1 MEYLIDTHIL
11 IWYAENNPKVSSNTI
26 EIISNL
32 DNRIFVSH
40 ASLWEITIKK
50 GLGKLE
56 YPASILEMAYF
67 LEKNLF
73 SILNFDF
80 NHYDTYLKLP
90 PNHFDP
96 FDRMLIAQAQSENLT
111 IITQDDKFGKYFV
124 PIIWN

>member
-11 IWYAENNPKVSSNTI
+11 IWYAENDPKVSSKTI

-67 LEKNLF
+67 LENNLF

-80 NHYDTYLKLP
+80 NHYNSYLKLP
-90 PNHFDP
+90 PHHFDP

-111 IITQDDKFGKYFV
+111 IITQDDKFRNYSV
-124 PIIWN
+124 PIVWN

>member
-1 MEYLIDTHIL
+1 MQAFGKSPLKRA
-11 IWYAENNPKVSSNTI
+11 WKVRISSI
-26 EIISNL
+26 YFR
-32 DNRIFVSH
+32 D
-40 ASLWEITIKK
+40 
-50 GLGKLE
+50 GL
-56 YPASILEMAYF
+56 F
-67 LEKNLF
+67 LGKNLF